1 MTCYEYL
8 ETIFLLHRMS
18 LLVVVIDLGDF
29 VSSQEACDYFFF
41 KFYFH
46 KPAWRESVIDAFCLF
61 VVVGII
67 TSRFVPQE

>member
-29 VSSQEACDYFFF
+29 VSSQEGCDYFFF
-41 KFYFH
+41 ISINQLGGK
-46 KPAWRESVIDAFCLF
+46 VL
-61 VVVGII
+61 
-67 TSRFVPQE
+67 

>member
-29 VSSQEACDYFFF
+29 VSSQEGCDYFF
-41 KFYFH
+41 YFFFISINQLGG
-46 KPAWRESVIDAFCLF
+46 KVL
-61 VVVGII
+61 
-67 TSRFVPQE
+67 

>member
-29 VSSQEACDYFFF
+29 VSSQEGCDYFFF
-41 KFYFH
+41 NFISINQLGGK
-46 KPAWRESVIDAFCLF
+46 VLIDAFCLF
-61 VVVGII
+61 VVV
-67 TSRFVPQE
+67 FLNPPLV

>member
-29 VSSQEACDYFFF
+29 VSSQEGCDYFFF
-41 KFYFH
+41 FNFISINQLGGK
-46 KPAWRESVIDAFCLF
+46 VL
-61 VVVGII
+61 
-67 TSRFVPQE
+67 

>member
-29 VSSQEACDYFFF
+29 VSSQEGCDYFFF

-61 VVVGII
+61 VVV
-67 TSRFVPQE
+67 FLNLPLV